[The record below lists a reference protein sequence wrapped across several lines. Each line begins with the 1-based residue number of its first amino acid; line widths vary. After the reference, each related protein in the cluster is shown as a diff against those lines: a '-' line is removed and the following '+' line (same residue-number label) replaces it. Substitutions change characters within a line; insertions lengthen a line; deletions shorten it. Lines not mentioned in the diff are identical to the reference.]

1 MKRYITGIL
10 AAIIAISA
18 VAFTPPSNSRDMVIF
33 TYTPPSPGDYSQSS
47 VQNKDNWAP
56 GTETCSE
63 DDVRACSVEVSSS
76 NTTAG
81 GTKLGSS
88 VSINATEGTLSGN
101 YYVSGGTNLLAFHNK
116 D

>member
-1 MKRYITGIL
+1 MKRYLTGIL

-18 VAFTPPSNSRDMVIF
+18 VAFTQPSKSLDMVIF

-47 VQNKDNWAP
+47 VQNKDNWEP

-63 DDVRACSVEVSSS
+63 DDIRACSLEVNSA
-76 NTTAG
+76 NTTSG

-88 VSINATEGTLSGN
+88 VSITATEGTLPGN
-101 YYVSGGTNLLAFHNK
+101 YYVSGGANLLSIQNK
-116 D
+116 N